1 MLYPSIDSF
10 IEGKQKDSKSIRTKL
25 FEKTLEDDACS
36 IYYKGLFNLLFG
48 KEGKNVIDL
57 KELDTNKKQYI
68 KNMAGFI
75 EIFEKNQQ
83 FKDIEL
89 KLQCALIY
97 IILNFLSIE
106 KISSLLACKKEIDEN
121 NRIKMKIL
129 ISSMIQNNY
138 IN

>member
-1 MLYPSIDSF
+1 
-10 IEGKQKDSKSIRTKL
+10 
-25 FEKTLEDDACS
+25 
-36 IYYKGLFNLLFG
+36 
-48 KEGKNVIDL
+48 
-57 KELDTNKKQYI
+57 
-68 KNMAGFI
+68 MAGFI

-106 KISSLLACKKEIDEN
+106 KISSLLACEKEIDEN

-129 ISSMIQNNY
+129 ISSMIQNNH